1 MDSYLYFHLGHF
13 LCVFGLLLYAE
24 EVYFISFAVFLGI
37 LTLING
43 FVKLLTID
51 KNRNII
57 FLQNF
62 IGSEEYEILS
72 YDYR

>member
-1 MDSYLYFHLGHF
+1 MDRYLCFHLGHF
-13 LCVFGLLLYAE
+13 LCVFGLILYAGG
-24 EVYFISFAVFLGI
+24 VYFISFAVYVRI

-43 FVKLLTID
+43 FVKLLTIY

-57 FLQNF
+57 FLQNI